1 MLRPAPESPDFLRGQ
16 YGYRESKSI
25 VDEIRQA
32 LMGSIVEERA
42 ISLNIM
48 NAFNILSWDRMVAT
62 LKYHEVSAIPDP
74 NLNYSGLFSGKDTRV
89 PEY

>member
-1 MLRPAPESPDFLRGQ
+1 MLRPTPESLDFLRGQ

-32 LMGSIVEERA
+32 LMRSIVEERA

-48 NAFNILSWDRMVAT
+48 NAFNILSWDRMAT
-62 LKYHEVSAIPDP
+62 LKYHEVSAIPDS